1 MGLNEFGIDLGTCN
15 TLIYRRDKGVVL
27 NEPSILATETY
38 GAKKFI
44 CAGREARDMMGRTPD
59 TVTVTQPVQNGVI
72 ADFDKTVM
80 MLKDY
85 LRRCRTGFGPVS
97 AVVSIPCRAT
107 PVEKRAVADAV
118 RAAGVKKVPFVVEKP
133 IAAALGSG
141 LSIFEP
147 RGRMVVDMGG
157 GTTEIS
163 VLSMGGIVS
172 VTSTTCA
179 GKKFDRDI
187 ISYVRKTHSVLI
199 GDRTAEDVKMSIG
212 SVFDDGHVNFITV
225 SGRDLVRGLP
235 VNVSLSTDDVRE
247 VLAESSRFLV
257 DQIKQTLEKIPP
269 EMAADI
275 IDSGITLVGGGSL
288 LPGWEEL
295 LSKETGVACMHSA
308 SPLESVVTGV
318 GNAFRYR
325 DQIKHGVQHENILA

>member
-27 NEPSILATETY
+27 NEPSIVATETY

-44 CAGREARDMMGRTPD
+44 CAGLEARDMLGRTPD
-59 TVTVTQPVQNGVI
+59 TVTVTFPVQNGVI
-72 ADFDKTVM
+72 ADFEKTVM
-80 MLKDY
+80 MLRDY
-85 LRRCRTGFGPVS
+85 IRRCRSGFAPVS

-118 RAAGVKKVPFVVEKP
+118 RAAGVRKVPFVVEKP

-141 LSIFEP
+141 LSIVEP
-147 RGRMVVDMGG
+147 RGRMVVDIGG

-163 VLSMGGIVS
+163 VLSLGGIVS

-187 ISYVRKTHSVLI
+187 IAYVRKTHSVLI
-199 GDRTAEDVKMSIG
+199 GERTAEEVKMSLG
-212 SVFDDGHVNFITV
+212 SVFDDGHVNFM
-225 SGRDLVRGLP
+225 RDLVRGLP
-235 VNVSLSTDDVRE
+235 VNVSLSTDDIRE
-247 VLAESSRFLV
+247 VLTESARFLV

-288 LPGWEEL
+288 IPGWEEL

-318 GNAFRYR
+318 GNAYRYR
-325 DQIKHGVQHENILA
+325 DQIKQGVQHENILS